1 MGIIVDKICKKYD
14 KKSIFDNFSL
24 TINDGE
30 MIAIMGESGK
40 GKTTLLNIIGLID
53 KPDSGNIIINGMK
66 NPWKKEKYR
75 ISLFRYTIGYLFQNY
90 ALIDNETVYRNL
102 DVALEY
108 VKDKDKKEKKIQA
121 LKRVGLGD
129 KINNKIFELS
139 GGEQQRVSIARLL
152 LKKNDII
159 LADEPTGALDDLNKD
174 KVMNLLIDLNK
185 EGKTILIVTHDKKV
199 GNKCNRIINL

>member
-1 MGIIVDKICKKYD
+1 MGIIVDKICKKYGQ
-14 KKSIFDNFSL
+14 KNIFDNFSL

-30 MIAIMGESGK
+30 MVAIMGESGK

-53 KPDSGNIIINGMK
+53 CPDSGNIVINGMK
-66 NPWKKEKYR
+66 NPWKKENDR
-75 ISLFRYTIGYLFQNY
+75 INLFRYTIGYLFQNY
-90 ALIDNETVYRNL
+90 ALIDNETVNKNL
-102 DVALEY
+102 DIALEY
-108 VKDKDKKEKKIQA
+108 IKDNDKKLKKVQA
-121 LKRVGLGD
+121 LKRVGLED

-152 LKKNDII
+152 LKKNNII

-174 KVMNLLIDLNK
+174 KIISLLRDLNK

-199 GNKCNRIINL
+199 ANKCDRIINL